1 VHPDDLLEAL
11 RRETAALSAT
21 LDGDLAIPVPS
32 CPEWTL
38 ETLVNHIGR
47 VHRWATAAI
56 AAKGEAVP
64 FPGRPEHIDRAW
76 FDEGTAALIAA
87 VEEAEADDPA
97 WNFMDQPAQVRF
109 WIRRQAH
116 ETSIHRWDA
125 ETARSGGTT
134 GAQPLETELAL
145 DGIDELLDVVGPR
158 NYRGDD
164 LGGTLHLHATDSPH
178 GEWLVRTLDGE
189 LLIGH
194 DHQKGDAAVRGTASD
209 LLLWIWGRRPLDGDG
224 LEVFGDREIA
234 ERFREVLKA
243 P

>member
-1 VHPDDLLEAL
+1 MHPDDLLEAL
-11 RRETAALSAT
+11 RRESAALSET
-21 LDGDLAIPVPS
+21 LDGDLGIPVPS
-32 CPEWTL
+32 CPDWTL

-56 AAKGEAVP
+56 AAKGAAVP
-64 FPGRPEHIDRAW
+64 FPGRPERIDRAW
-76 FDEGTAALIAA
+76 FDEGTTALISAI
-87 VEEAEADDPA
+87 EEAEADDEA
-97 WNFMDQPAQVRF
+97 WNFMGEPPQVRF
-109 WIRRQAH
+109 WIRRQTH

-125 ETARSGGTT
+125 ENARHGDGS
-134 GAQPLETELAL
+134 AQPIETELAL

-158 NYRGDD
+158 NYGGDD

-178 GEWLVRTLDGE
+178 GEWLIRTLDGE
-189 LLIGH
+189 LLVGH

-209 LLLWIWGRRPLDGDG
+209 LLLWIWGRTPLDADG
-224 LEVFGDREIA
+224 LELFGDHGVA